1 MVRRKSCAACLGGQ
15 DRGWRGT
22 CWVGS
27 MTRAR
32 LLSPM
37 LCTTILLSAC
47 GDDGSDET
55 ETATATVGASST
67 TGDPT
72 GSVPTST
79 TGDDPPAARPNWHE
93 DIAPVAAKHCGS
105 CHYDGG
111 IAPFSVA
118 SYEGAKPWAPAMA
131 ANVELALMPPW
142 HAVETDECTP
152 PFGFK
157 HDARLGDDVKQLFI
171 DWADNGAPEGD
182 PKLAAPIPDPP
193 SLDLANPNKTALMQ
207 SAVTLPAAGQVRD
220 YFNCLSIDPGNAE
233 TVYLDGMQV
242 IAGNRSIVHH
252 VLIYVDAKGDSAK
265 WAGGKKLDC
274 GGGPGGVAGAQLVA
288 GWVPGGMP
296 IEPPPGVGTE
306 MPPGTRLIMNVHY
319 HAAATEQQDDA
330 TGLALRWKTAP
341 PAWSSLFVLVGDPGF
356 GTSLTGE
363 LMIPAGA
370 KDHVEEYTWKVG
382 LDGKDFPDLVDV
394 RLWAALNHMHKVGV
408 DLKVWIEDRD
418 SGEETCLLQTPRWDF
433 NWQRSYAYDTP
444 IESAFRLR
452 SGDTV
457 RVRCT
462 YDNTLNNS
470 GVQEL
475 LAEVGLKEPVDITL
489 GEGTL
494 NEMCITGLG
503 VAVKGGL

>member
-1 MVRRKSCAACLGGQ
+1 
-15 DRGWRGT
+15 
-22 CWVGS
+22 

-32 LLSPM
+32 LSSL
-37 LCTTILLSAC
+37 LCFAILLPAC

-55 ETATATVGASST
+55 L
-67 TGDPT
+67 T
-72 GSVPTST
+72 GSTAATEGTSSSPTSGPT
-79 TGDDPPAARPNWHE
+79 PTSGDTGEPASRPNWHE
-93 DIAPVAAKHCGS
+93 DIAPLVAEHCGS

-111 IAPFSVA
+111 IAPFSMA
-118 SYEGAKPWAPAMA
+118 SYEGVKPWAPAMA
-131 ANVELALMPPW
+131 ADVEMGIMPPW
-142 HAVETDECTP
+142 HALETDECTP
-152 PFGFK
+152 PFPFK
-157 HDARLGDDVKQLFI
+157 HDARLSDDLKALI
-171 DWADNGAPEGD
+171 SEWSANGAPEGD
-182 PKLAAPIPDPP
+182 PKLAAPIPEPP
-193 SLDLANPNKTALMQ
+193 SLDLAGASKTALMQ
-207 SAVTLPAAGQVRD
+207 SELTVPAAGQVRD
-220 YFNCLSIDPGNAE
+220 YFNCLSIDPGNAS
-233 TVYLDGMQV
+233 TVYLDGLQV

-252 VLIYVDAKGDSAK
+252 VLIYVDTKGDSAK
-265 WAGGKKLDC
+265 WPGGVKMDC

-296 IEPPPGVGTE
+296 IEPPPNVGTE
-306 MPPGTRLIMNVHY
+306 LLPGTRLIMNVHY
-319 HAAATEQQDDA
+319 HAAAAAQKDSK
-330 TGLALRWKTAP
+330 TGLALRWKDTA

-356 GTSLTGE
+356 GTPLDGP

-370 KDHVEEYTWKVG
+370 KGHIEEYSWKVG
-382 LDGKDFPDLVDV
+382 LNGKDFPDLVDV

-418 SGEETCLLQTPRWDF
+418 SGDATCLLQTPKWDF

-444 IESAFRLR
+444 IETGFRVR

-462 YDNTLNNS
+462 YDNTLDNP
-470 GVQEL
+470 GVQEM
-475 LAEVGLKEPVDITL
+475 LAEIGGKEPVDVVL

>member
-1 MVRRKSCAACLGGQ
+1 
-15 DRGWRGT
+15 
-22 CWVGS
+22 
-27 MTRAR
+27 MTRVG
-32 LLSPM
+32 LLFPV
-37 LCTTILLSAC
+37 LCTALLVPAC

-55 ETATATVGASST
+55 ETATAASEGTVGTAGSATDTATSEPTPT
-67 TGDPT
+67 TGDEPT
-72 GSVPTST
+72 AT
-79 TGDDPPAARPNWHE
+79 RPNWHE
-93 DIAPVAAKHCGS
+93 DIAPLASQHCGS
-105 CHYDGG
+105 CHADGG

-118 SYEGAKPWAPAMA
+118 TYEGVKPWAPAMA
-131 ANVELALMPPW
+131 ADIEMAIMPPW
-142 HAVETDECTP
+142 HGVETDECAP
-152 PFGFK
+152 PFAFK
-157 HDARLGDDVKQLFI
+157 HDARLSDEVKQLFI
-171 DWADNGAPEGD
+171 DWAANGAPEGD
-182 PKLAAPIPDPP
+182 PKLAAAIPEPP
-193 SLDLANPNKTALMQ
+193 SLDLAGATATALMA
-207 SAVTLPAAGQVRD
+207 SAVTVPAAGQVRD

-233 TVYLDGMQV
+233 TVYLDGIQV

-265 WAGGKKLDC
+265 WTGGVKKDC

-296 IEPPPGVGTE
+296 IEPPADVGTE
-306 MPPGTRLIMNVHY
+306 LPTGTRLIMNVHY
-319 HAAATEQQDDA
+319 HAAATEQTDDK
-330 TGLALRWKTAP
+330 TGLALRWKSTP
-341 PAWSSLFVLVGDPGF
+341 PAWSSLFVLVGDPGL
-356 GTSLTGE
+356 GTSLDGP

-370 KDHVEEYTWKVG
+370 KNHVEEYSWKVG

-408 DLKVWIEDRD
+408 DLKVWVEDRD
-418 SGEETCLLQTPRWDF
+418 SGEETCLLQTPNWDF

-444 IESAFRLR
+444 IASGFKIR

-462 YDNTLNNS
+462 YDNTLENP
-470 GVQEL
+470 GVQEML
-475 LAEVGLKEPVDITL
+475 SEVGGTEPVDVVL